1 MWTLTIGCLAWS
13 LECKNALQDSYGN
26 QLKACLL
33 TVDDF
38 VGLYHMSNVSSA
50 TTISTTTT
58 RQCKLVAAV
67 EGTVNL

>member
-1 MWTLTIGCLAWS
+1 MWTLKIGCLAWS

-26 QLKACLL
+26 QLEACLL
-33 TVDDF
+33 TVDVV

-50 TTISTTTT
+50 TTISTTT

-67 EGTVNL
+67 GGTVNL